1 MAIARIRA
9 FNRYYARVLGIF
21 DRKYLGVDFSV
32 TEVRILGELGR
43 GREVTAKKLADFL
56 GIDKGYLSRVLHG
69 LEKRQLIA
77 RSPSEK
83 DGRERYLKLTEAG
96 EALNRELEDKADR
109 RIREQVERL
118 DSADYEALLEAMDKL
133 QELLRKAMPDLRESL

>member
-9 FNRYYARVLGIF
+9 FSRYYARVLGIC

-69 LEKRQLIA
+69 L
-77 RSPSEK
+77 
-83 DGRERYLKLTEAG
+83 
-96 EALNRELEDKADR
+96 
-109 RIREQVERL
+109 
-118 DSADYEALLEAMDKL
+118 
-133 QELLRKAMPDLRESL
+133 